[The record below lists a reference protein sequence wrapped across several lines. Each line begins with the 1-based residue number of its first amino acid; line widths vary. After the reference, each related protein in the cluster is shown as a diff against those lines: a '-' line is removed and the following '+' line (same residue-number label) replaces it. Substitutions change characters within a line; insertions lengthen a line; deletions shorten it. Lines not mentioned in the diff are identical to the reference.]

1 MFKCIHIEKQK
12 NDSEVS
18 GWFYIELHL
27 SLFSLQL
34 FQLCFTHFGS
44 AKNFQ
49 VFLWRDQRNN
59 ELSPFLFGKFSL
71 LVLKMTHVM
80 LPCEGLRVADVE
92 LDSLYWETVSYTA
105 SMLIFSSLSACPGL
119 YHHHQVLLLP
129 PQGHCLHCRQPQGH
143 TNHTKDK
150 HT

>member
-59 ELSPFLFGKFSL
+59 EPSPFFWKIFIVSSEDDTCNVTLWRSESCWCRIRLSLLGNCLLHSKHANFFQSVSLSWLISPPSGSAPPSSGSLSPL
-71 LVLKMTHVM
+71 
-80 LPCEGLRVADVE
+80 
-92 LDSLYWETVSYTA
+92 
-105 SMLIFSSLSACPGL
+105 
-119 YHHHQVLLLP
+119 
-129 PQGHCLHCRQPQGH
+129 
-143 TNHTKDK
+143 
-150 HT
+150 